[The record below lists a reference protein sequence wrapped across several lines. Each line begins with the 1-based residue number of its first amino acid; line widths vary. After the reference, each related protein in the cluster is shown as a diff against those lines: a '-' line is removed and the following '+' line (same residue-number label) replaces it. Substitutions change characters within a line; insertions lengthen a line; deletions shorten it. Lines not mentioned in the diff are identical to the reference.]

1 VETFETYDNFTSC
14 SAEIETPFG
23 KLVIYGTIVGVLGN
37 RNEQFIPDLK
47 SQMNDLQNFQR
58 KTFVF

>member
-1 VETFETYDNFTSC
+1 MIISISC

-47 SQMNDLQNFQR
+47 SQMNDLKELSDKNICF
-58 KTFVF
+58 